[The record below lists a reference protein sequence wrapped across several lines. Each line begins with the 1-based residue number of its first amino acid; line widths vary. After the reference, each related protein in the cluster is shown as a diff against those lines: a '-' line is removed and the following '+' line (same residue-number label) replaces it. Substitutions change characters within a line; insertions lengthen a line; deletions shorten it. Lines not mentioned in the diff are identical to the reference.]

1 MYSKLLLP
9 IFSIF
14 TRGLIL
20 GIILVYVIALFYGLT
35 VNLGSNIIS
44 YVSSKTGLID
54 RDLADILG
62 YITPL
67 ILLILVLPFSL
78 KGRHAYMAILSL
90 ISYYSLTL
98 LHIMIAILAYT
109 IYYEYVYN
117 INYQVELIT
126 LNTSLALA
134 IVTGLLTSIYP
145 RTAISFKKVVDS
157 KTIGIGV
164 SSGTIEL
171 KTGETLRIII
181 YGEEYHIA
189 VSSEPRDSM
198 ILSDRS
204 KTITYTY
211 IDIVPAST
219 YGGYLNIYYKDKLVY
234 KLKCIYKE
242 VNYRKI
248 KFYVHY
254 NDDLVGEYEVKVEDY
269 KDLLSAFTHILDAT
283 IAKLGIERDD
293 IREIQF
299 YTEDDVFIPSTTKI
313 RELEV
318 DKVKAKIYAREKILE
333 LLRYYGKKD
342 VYELWDTLIRRL
354 EFLREKVS
362 WLIKE
367 LDTTIEKSHAI
378 IDNWW

>member
-1 MYSKLLLP
+1 MYSRLLLP
-9 IFSIF
+9 MFSII
-14 TRGLIL
+14 TRGLVL
-20 GIILVYVIALFYGLT
+20 SIILIYVIALFYGFLF
-35 VNLGSNIIS
+35 NLKSNIIS
-44 YVSSKTGLID
+44 YLSVKTDLLDENLANLVGHLI
-54 RDLADILG
+54 
-62 YITPL
+62 PL
-67 ILLILVLPFSL
+67 ILLIIVLSFSL
-78 KGRHAYMAILSL
+78 RGKRIYMAILSF
-90 ISYYSLTL
+90 ISYYSLSML
-98 LHIMIAILAYT
+98 FIIIAILVYT

-117 INYQVELIT
+117 IDYQPELMM
-126 LNTSLALA
+126 LNTSLILA
-134 IVTGLLTSIYP
+134 IITGLLITVYP
-145 RTAISFKKVVDS
+145 QSAISFKKVVNS
-157 KTIGIGV
+157 KIIGIEV

-171 KTGETLRIII
+171 RTGETLRIMI
-181 YGEEYHIA
+181 YGEEHHIA
-189 VSSEPRDSM
+189 VSSEPRDSI
-198 ILSDRS
+198 ILSDRN
-204 KTITYTY
+204 KTIAYTY
-211 IDIVPAST
+211 IDVVPAST